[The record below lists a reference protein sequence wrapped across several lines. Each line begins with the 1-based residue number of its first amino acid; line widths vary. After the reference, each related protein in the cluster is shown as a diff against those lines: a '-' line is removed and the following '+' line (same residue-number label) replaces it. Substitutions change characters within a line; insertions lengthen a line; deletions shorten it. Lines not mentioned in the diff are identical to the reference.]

1 MTAPIIPYDERP
13 YRPCVGIFLIN
24 GNGLVFAGRR
34 IDSRAEAWQM
44 PQGGIDLGETPQEAC
59 LREMEEE
66 IGTRKATVLHE
77 IEEWLNYDIP
87 IALAERL
94 WHGQYKG
101 QKQKWMLLRYNGA
114 DADINIETAEP
125 EFCEWKWLSPDKLID
140 LAVPFKRDVYRH
152 VLTAF
157 KPHIEQAQIITAK

>member
-1 MTAPIIPYDERP
+1 MTAPSIPYDERP

-24 GNGLVFAGRR
+24 RNGMVFAGRR
-34 IDSRAEAWQM
+34 IDSLAEAWQM
-44 PQGGIDLGETPQEAC
+44 PQGGIDLGEKPRQAC

-66 IGTRKATVLHE
+66 IGTREATVIHV
-77 IEEWLNYDIP
+77 IDEWLEYDIP
-87 IALAERL
+87 MALAEKL

-101 QKQKWMLLRYNGA
+101 QKQKWILLRFDGS

-125 EFCEWKWLSPDKLID
+125 EFCAWKWFSPDRLID

-152 VLTAF
+152 VLSTF
-157 KPHIEQAQIITAK
+157 KPYIKKAQ